1 MLARISRS
9 RVTCTTSRLLIAQR
23 FQLPSITVNIDKYR
37 RFNESSAQTCKM
49 AANKEWHEAYPN
61 PRNQSPDAITREDL
75 LERLQKD
82 QKPGVDF
89 LLVDLRKVDYQGGTI
104 KGSLNLPAQSLY
116 YSLPTLLNIC
126 QHAGIKSV
134 IFYCGSS
141 QHRGSRAAGWF
152 DDLIKDRQVVG
163 VRSFILRDGVGGWA
177 RAGDEYTRM
186 MDEYDA
192 QTWAS
197 K

>member
-1 MLARISRS
+1 
-9 RVTCTTSRLLIAQR
+9 
-23 FQLPSITVNIDKYR
+23 
-37 RFNESSAQTCKM
+37 M
-49 AANKEWHEAYPN
+49 AASKEWHEAYPN
-61 PRNQSPDAITREDL
+61 PRNQSPDAITRQDL
-75 LERLQKD
+75 LERLRKGQKS
-82 QKPGVDF
+82 GVDF
-89 LLVDLRKVDYQGGTI
+89 LLIDLRKADHQVRTYSVAPGTPVCSDVSKGGTV

-152 DDLIKDRQVVG
+152 DDLIQDRQVAN

-177 RAGDEYTRM
+177 RAGDEYT
-186 MDEYDA
+186 
-192 QTWAS
+192 
-197 K
+197 

>member
-1 MLARISRS
+1 
-9 RVTCTTSRLLIAQR
+9 
-23 FQLPSITVNIDKYR
+23 
-37 RFNESSAQTCKM
+37 M

>member
-1 MLARISRS
+1 M
-9 RVTCTTSRLLIAQR
+9 T
-23 FQLPSITVNIDKYR
+23 
-37 RFNESSAQTCKM
+37 
-49 AANKEWHEAYPN
+49 ANKEWHEAFPN

-89 LLVDLRKVDYQGGTI
+89 LLVDLRKTDY
-104 KGSLNLPAQSLY
+104 QSLY

-126 QHAGIKSV
+126 QHAGIESV

-177 RAGDEYTRM
+177 RAGEEYTRM

-192 QTWAS
+192 QIWTS
-197 K
+197 KKI